1 MKEKRRKLIDQHSEA
16 KLLKEVIDKKQKYVS
31 ETLACYFNQDQF
43 SDYEHY
49 IKMKS
54 ALIMEQR
61 ELDDKVQLGE
71 DQIQCL
77 KDSLPQEWQVKLD
90 EMLDEESI

>member
-1 MKEKRRKLIDQHSEA
+1 
-16 KLLKEVIDKKQKYVS
+16 
-31 ETLACYFNQDQF
+31 
-43 SDYEHY
+43 
-49 IKMKS
+49 MKS

-77 KDSLPQEWQVKLD
+77 KDSLPEEWQIKLD